1 MSPGKWNGD
10 RCRPGPFQRRAAA
23 GRKHS
28 SEDREPEP
36 VRDAGKRQTRS
47 ARGAHPFRHYSVF
60 GCLMTLVA
68 MINLLLWLATGIMWH
83 VATYSKGGWDAV
95 IILLTSIVALAELL
109 FEHK

>member
-1 MSPGKWNGD
+1 
-10 RCRPGPFQRRAAA
+10 
-23 GRKHS
+23 
-28 SEDREPEP
+28 
-36 VRDAGKRQTRS
+36 
-47 ARGAHPFRHYSVF
+47 
-60 GCLMTLVA
+60 MTLVA